1 MDCSAGINPAVI
13 SPTKLATNQRTS
25 CSIIKQ
31 IKSSEPATQQ
41 LSRLTVWTL
50 GREPHPNR
58 RRPNKAT
65 DNNNRGNLDSLP
77 IATASVSLED
87 TSRKS
92 CTNQYKGA
100 RIHSILAY
108 QQANPI
114 RENKIKQSQHQRDD
128 PRTCP
133 VASHSS
139 NKPHKHRTRSLQ
151 LQASKLV
158 NKPTIHKS
166 RTAAPVEQH
175 ARGPY
180 SWGESLTHPDPFTKQ
195 SREAIHPYTP
205 ADQTS
210 APQQCLDC
218 Y

>member
-1 MDCSAGINPAVI
+1 VDCSAGINPTVI

-25 CSIIKQ
+25 CSITKQ

-50 GREPHPNR
+50 GREPHPNK

-65 DNNNRGNLDSLP
+65 DNNRGNLDSLP
-77 IATASVSLED
+77 IASASVSPEG

-100 RIHSILAY
+100 RIHSIPAY

-114 RENKIKQSQHQRDD
+114 RENKIKQLQHQRGD
-128 PRTCP
+128 PKTCP
-133 VASHSS
+133 VASHNS
-139 NKPHKHRTRSLQ
+139 NKPHKQRTKSLQ

-158 NKPTIHKS
+158 NKPAIHKS

-175 ARGPY
+175 ERGPY
-180 SWGESLTHPDPFTKQ
+180 RWGESLTHPDPFTKQ
-195 SREAIHPYTP
+195 LREAIHPSAP
-205 ADQTS
+205 ANQTS
-210 APQQCLDC
+210 APQQCLDR